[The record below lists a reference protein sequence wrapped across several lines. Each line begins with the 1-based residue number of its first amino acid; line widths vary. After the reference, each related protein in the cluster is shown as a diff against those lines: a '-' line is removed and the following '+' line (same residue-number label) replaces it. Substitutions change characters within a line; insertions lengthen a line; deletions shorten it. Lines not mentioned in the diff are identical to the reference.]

1 MSLVSKKYVSYGLGN
16 PKLMNNTM
24 SNITINY
31 SDNINEQL
39 KLSEFIEK
47 FDFFEL
53 NIKHKIKTQQML
65 SFFLPKVK
73 TILL

>member
-1 MSLVSKKYVSYGLGN
+1 MGN

-53 NIKHKIKTQQML
+53 NIKHKIKKIKERKKFYL
-65 SFFLPKVK
+65 INLF
-73 TILL
+73 I